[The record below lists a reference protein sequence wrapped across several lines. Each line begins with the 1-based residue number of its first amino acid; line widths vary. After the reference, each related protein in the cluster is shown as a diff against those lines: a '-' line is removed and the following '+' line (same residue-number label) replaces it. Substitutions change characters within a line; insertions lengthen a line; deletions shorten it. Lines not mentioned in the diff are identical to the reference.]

1 MRDNDLKPIP
11 INNLLEESFFIPAYQ
26 RGYRWT
32 KRQVIELLEDIGE
45 FQKNNADS
53 PRERFYCL
61 QPLVVKQRG
70 DEWEVVDGQQRL
82 TTIRIII
89 NCLKKQADALD
100 KTPYR
105 IHYETRP
112 GSADFLDRL
121 DENRSM
127 DNIDFHHMYEAK
139 TAIEDWFESKERGY
153 KMVFLQ
159 TLLGSEDDGRNVKVI
174 WYQINEE
181 VDATTVFTRLNVG
194 KIPLTNGELVKALFL
209 KSGNFDDSEGGDRY
223 LKQLKIAQEWDDIER
238 TLQKDDFWYFL
249 SNQHA
254 EANRIELILKLIADQ
269 LSPKNRTIP
278 RRDDYYVFLVFAH
291 WLEEVNVGDIPRE
304 WGRIKRCFMTLNEW
318 FCDPDL
324 FHMVG
329 FLVSRRTGVGD
340 ILKAF
345 NGCSTKTEFRAWL
358 KAQIFRHTFP
368 GLGALSKFSGP
379 EELKAE
385 MSEFLDQLSYENN
398 RDTVVSVLLLF
409 NVATLFLGSR
419 SSSRFQF
426 DQFKIGSWDIE
437 HIRSVSS
444 DIPQST
450 SRQKGWLSDIVDY
463 FKKKP
468 LESTGQDKELRPE
481 IGDMLEEA
489 IQLLESEKFSSEKFE
504 ALFSSVHKLYAQ
516 DSNGEAENSIGN
528 LALLDSTTNRSY
540 KNAIFPI
547 KRNRIISLDRDAT
560 FVPICTKNVFLK
572 YYSDEVDSMLFWN
585 TQDIECHK
593 TAMTETLC
601 DFFKE
606 DKRIL

>member
-1 MRDNDLKPIP
+1 MRENDLKPIP

-61 QPLVVKQRG
+61 QPLVVKKRG

-89 NCLKKQADALD
+89 TCLKKQADALD

-105 IHYETRP
+105 MQYETRP
-112 GSADFLDRL
+112 GSAGFLDNL
-121 DENRSM
+121 DEDRSM
-127 DNIDFHHMYEAK
+127 ENIDFHHMHQAK
-139 TAIEDWFESKERGY
+139 TAIEEWFESKERGY
-153 KMVFLQ
+153 KMAFLQ
-159 TLLGSEDDGRNVKVI
+159 TLLGSEDEGRNVKVI
-174 WYQINEE
+174 WYQVHEE
-181 VDATTVFTRLNVG
+181 IDATEVFTRLNVG

-238 TLQKDDFWYFL
+238 ALQKNEFWYFL
-249 SNQHA
+249 SNDHA
-254 EANRIELILKLIADQ
+254 EANRIEFVLKLIADQ
-269 LSPKNRTIP
+269 LSSKTQPIP
-278 RRDDYYVFLVFAH
+278 RCDDYYVFLVFAH
-291 WLEEVNVGDIPRE
+291 WLEEPEAGDIPKE

-318 FCDPDL
+318 FCDPHL

-329 FLVSRRTGVGD
+329 FLVSKKTGVGD
-340 ILKAF
+340 ILKTF
-345 NGCSTKTEFRAWL
+345 NKCSTKTEFRTWL
-358 KAQIFRHTFP
+358 KTQIFRQTFP
-368 GLGALSKFSGP
+368 GLRPLDEFSGP

-385 MSEFLDQLSYENN
+385 MSDFLDQLSYENK
-398 RDTVVSVLLLF
+398 RDTVISVLLLF
-409 NVATLFLGSR
+409 NVATLFLNPR
-419 SSSRFQF
+419 SNSRFQF

-444 DIPQST
+444 DMPQAT
-450 SRQKGWLSDIVDY
+450 GRQKDWLRDIVEY

-468 LESTGQDKELRPE
+468 MESTGQDMEIRPK
-481 IGDMLEEA
+481 IKGMLDEV
-489 IQLLESEKFSSEKFE
+489 IQLLESKKFSSGKFE
-504 ALFSSVHKLYAQ
+504 TLFSSIHKLYAQ

-528 LALLDSTTNRSY
+528 LALLDSATNRSY

-547 KRNRIISLDRDAT
+547 KRNRIIALDRDAT

-585 TQDIECHK
+585 TEDIECHK
-593 TAMTETLC
+593 AAMAKTLC
-601 DFFKE
+601 HFFKE
-606 DKRIL
+606 DEGIL